1 MVHYAQIV
9 VLVHNEYHTAHVRL
23 SAYQTHKHTD
33 PTFYVYHRSLV
44 DMRPQHASQA
54 NVLTFNG
61 RRLLAFEWHA
71 EHVIVV

>member
-33 PTFYVYHRSLV
+33 PTFYVYHRSLA
-44 DMRPQHASQA
+44 DMRPQP
-54 NVLTFNG
+54 
-61 RRLLAFEWHA
+61 A
-71 EHVIVV
+71 E